1 MSDPH
6 SHHSNLEITI
16 RHISELIDRQA
27 IVSGMVE
34 KQEMHRH
41 DLVQTLV
48 EKQGLSEVKNLVN
61 SLHPADIAFV
71 LENLPLSK
79 RKIIWD
85 VVEPRYHGA
94 VLLEMSNAVRE
105 TLLSD
110 MELHQIFQATDA
122 LDSDEIA
129 DLFPELS
136 DEMAVDLLAKLD
148 ITERERV
155 KSLLAFPEGS
165 VGALM
170 DLDFVDVQPD
180 QTLDEVLEQLRR
192 LREIPRDSKLIMVL
206 DRSGVLLG
214 TMEMDALL
222 VNPGSYC
229 VRDVM
234 NDTPVHF
241 RTDDDAGDA
250 ANAFKRYDLISVPV
264 VNAYHQLVGSLN
276 IESVLDYI
284 HETSQKDLLGQV
296 GLHEEEEDL
305 FAPVWR
311 AAKNRWHWLA
321 LNLLIAFVASR
332 IIDQFE
338 HTIAAVVAL
347 AALMPI
353 TANIGGNA
361 GNQSLALVIRGLST
375 KQLNDSNML
384 RLMFKETRI
393 GFINGTIWGAVMAVM
408 TLVLYG
414 DFRLA
419 ILMQISMILTLV
431 ISGMMGVLVPATLK
445 RFGHDPV
452 LGSSIVITGVLDT
465 LGFFIFLG
473 LAGLIVLKV

>member
-1 MSDPH
+1 
-6 SHHSNLEITI
+6 
-16 RHISELIDRQA
+16 
-27 IVSGMVE
+27 
-34 KQEMHRH
+34 
-41 DLVQTLV
+41 
-48 EKQGLSEVKNLVN
+48 
-61 SLHPADIAFV
+61 
-71 LENLPLSK
+71 
-79 RKIIWD
+79 
-85 VVEPRYHGA
+85 
-94 VLLEMSNAVRE
+94 
-105 TLLSD
+105 
-110 MELHQIFQATDA
+110 
-122 LDSDEIA
+122 
-129 DLFPELS
+129 
-136 DEMAVDLLAKLD
+136 
-148 ITERERV
+148 
-155 KSLLAFPEGS
+155 
-165 VGALM
+165 
-170 DLDFVDVQPD
+170 
-180 QTLDEVLEQLRR
+180 
-192 LREIPRDSKLIMVL
+192 MVL

-284 HETSQKDLLGQV
+284 QETSQKDLLGQV

-465 LGFFIFLG
+465 LGFFNFLG